1 MFRMLS
7 VYQLMIF
14 DFYNI
19 PLSTVKN
26 LMPKSFDKEKYM
38 LHYQSLQLYL
48 ILGLKPT
55 KYIVY

>member
-7 VYQLMIF
+7 VYQLMISG
-14 DFYNI
+14 FYNI

-26 LMPKSFDKEKYM
+26 LMHKSFDNGKYM
-38 LHYQSLQLYL
+38 LHYQSSQLYL

-55 KYIVY
+55 KYIVD

>member
-1 MFRMLS
+1 MLS